1 MQKELTGRR
10 LKNRTTCRLVK
21 IGYSCRLTKVHL
33 SIIVKIL
40 DVILLVYNVTEPT
53 NNVICRIFLI
63 TNKQMNEHPVIKVL
77 LIIY

>member
-10 LKNRTTCRLVK
+10 LKNRTTSRLVK
-21 IGYSCRLTKVHL
+21 IGYSCRFTKVHF

-63 TNKQMNEHPVIKVL
+63 TNKQMNEKCT
-77 LIIY
+77 